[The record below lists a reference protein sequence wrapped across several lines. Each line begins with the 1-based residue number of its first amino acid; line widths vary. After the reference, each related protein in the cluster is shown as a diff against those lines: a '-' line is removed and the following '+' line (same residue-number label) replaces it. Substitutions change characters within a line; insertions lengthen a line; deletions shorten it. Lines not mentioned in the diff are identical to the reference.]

1 MQLQLQLLLLQ
12 LPPPHTLA
20 STWEGTEYEFKDL
33 ASQGASELNKY
44 DSFII
49 NTTGDQGVSGNGW
62 NVPDIDGSWSWDGK
76 SIIINTSDNSGA
88 NHGYQTTDNQ
98 LNGHLSNFEI
108 HVKGNGSDFGVFT
121 EDSNAQFKVS
131 ADHIT
136 IEAPGHGI
144 FSAAVE
150 KQPHLIELSDFETLT
165 IAAGSDGNQ
174 GSGIVTNLPGEV
186 YLHSDK
192 ENSEIHIKSSTQ
204 KYDHVGAITSKT
216 TPSSTVSEGV
226 SQIKLE
232 AHTIILN
239 EDDSDKTGYN
249 GIYSGEKGFK
259 INVGDAAYDSQIS
272 LIGKDIR
279 VYGSYFGIVQNGMGT
294 VALNAEGGTNLV
306 KLTSD
311 NLKPWNP
318 DSNEVVE
325 NAFLPAAIFANGASN
340 KQSNVKLEG
349 QTNIVNGNDGKGI
362 AIYSQGLA
370 DVTLSATGTND
381 IRGAVISG
389 VRGNGEQSPVI
400 NTCVNFKGNTNL
412 SSSYIV
418 QHEYPSSN
426 YQYALGVLAMDDS
439 EIKYAEG
446 SNVNIETYFSSED
459 SQGQSIRERL
469 LWAYGG
475 TVDLENVKLTAK
487 TQNGMS
493 FDNSIGIALVASDG
507 GNVNATGLL
516 TGSRVVGDIVG
527 GINGYVNLSLDRGNG
542 TYVRRNTV
550 ATDADIRGNVLA
562 ANGGIVDISL
572 GSGSVWLGRADDYRD
587 ADQTNQTWSGVHTK
601 FFTPQFSDEIESSG
615 KVNVT
620 LNQGAIWAVTG
631 QSWVTTLAGQ
641 GGIVDLSGGSDSN
654 SHALRVWNV
663 QGSHTFVLDLNHLD
677 HTTSDMLYLKTQ
689 DVSQN
694 GLNVASSVDRSKSV
708 YVQNIVLENIQ
719 GLEQM
724 APGTQIRFATV
735 DGNIAF
741 RPYGVEGS
749 ANVVQISDQGLVNS
763 GFVIGSEDYD
773 PDNNDNY
780 NGSTNTGD
788 AVKPGDDWTSS
799 AFGNGTN
806 WFLTRDPSK
815 DTISDAGKT
824 VLSLS
829 KANYSTAVYMDTLN
843 KRQGEARFAAGQDQG
858 LWIRVRHDDIEKVD
872 AFKSSNTM
880 TEIGYDLKVD
890 SDNGEHRRGIAI
902 DYMNGSLDYS
912 GVHGSGDIERVGA
925 WLYDT
930 WMSNDGHYTD
940 VVLKW
945 GHLDNGFDIVAPS
958 TYQAI
963 SGDYTNDVFSA
974 SFEYGYRWMDENS
987 NYIEPQ
993 VQFQYSYV
1001 TDADY
1006 RTSQQS
1012 KVKLDSINSYIARV
1026 GFRAGHHWENDKDIY
1041 VKFNLLHEFDGDQR
1055 VKTSDR
1061 SGKMDLTI
1069 NNDGTWGD
1077 FGFGFSMKMNNDSY
1091 FFIDAEKIVGNDF
1104 GSTYQVSGGVRIN
1117 F

>member
-1 MQLQLQLLLLQ
+1 MD
-12 LPPPHTLA
+12 
-20 STWEGTEYEFKDL
+20 K
-33 ASQGASELNKY
+33 
-44 DSFII
+44 
-49 NTTGDQGVSGNGW
+49 
-62 NVPDIDGSWSWDGK
+62 SWSWDGK
-76 SIIINTSDNSGA
+76 SLIIKHDETGGA
-88 NHGYQTTDNQ
+88 NHGYRTTDNQ

-108 HVKGNGSDFGVFT
+108 HVKGNGADFGVFT
-121 EDSNAQFKVS
+121 EGSNAQFKVS

-150 KQPHLIELSDFETLT
+150 NQPHLIELSDFETLS
-165 IAAGSDGNQ
+165 ISAGSDGNQ

-192 ENSEIHIKSSTQ
+192 ENSEIRIKSSTQ

-216 TPSSTVSEGV
+216 TPTTAVPEGV
-226 SQIKLE
+226 SQIKLV
-232 AHTIILN
+232 ADTIILN
-239 EDDSDKTGYN
+239 EDASDKTGYN
-249 GIYSGEKGFK
+249 GIYSGEKSFK
-259 INVGDAAYDSQIS
+259 IQDGNAYDSQIS
-272 LIGKDIR
+272 LIGKDIQ
-279 VYGSYFGIVQNGMGT
+279 VYGSYFGIVQNGKGT
-294 VALNAEGGTNLV
+294 VALNAGNGTNLV

-311 NLKPWNP
+311 DLEAWDP
-318 DSNEVVE
+318 DSDKVVTG
-325 NAFLPAAIFANGASN
+325 AFLPAAIFANGASG
-340 KQSNVKLEG
+340 KQGNVKLTG
-349 QTNIVNGNDGKGI
+349 QTNIVNGNGGKAV
-362 AIYSQGLA
+362 AIYSQGLT
-370 DVTLSATGTND
+370 DVTLSATNVND
-381 IRGAVISG
+381 VMGAVISG
-389 VRGNGEQSPVI
+389 FRPDNLQTSQGNSHI
-400 NTCVNFKGNTNL
+400 NFEGDTNL

-446 SNVNIETYFSSED
+446 STVNLETRFSSED
-459 SQGQSIRERL
+459 YSDQDIRERVV
-469 LWAYGG
+469 WAYGG
-475 TVDLENVKLTAK
+475 TVDLKNVKLTTK
-487 TQNGMS
+487 TQNGTS
-493 FDNSIGIALVASDG
+493 FNNSVGIALVASDG
-507 GNVNATGLL
+507 GNVDATGLL
-516 TGSRVVGDIVG
+516 TGSRVVGDVVG

-562 ANGGIVDISL
+562 ANGGTVDISL

-587 ADQTNQTWSGVHTK
+587 ADQTDKTWTGVHTT
-601 FFTPQFSDEIESSG
+601 FFTPQFSDEINSSG

-641 GGIVDLSGGSDSN
+641 GGLIDLSGGSDTS

-689 DVSQN
+689 DVSGS
-694 GLNVASSVDRSKSV
+694 GLSVASSSGRANTV

-724 APGTQIRFATV
+724 EAGTQIRFATV

-749 ANVVQISDQGLVNS
+749 ANVVQILDQGLVNS

-773 PDNNDNY
+773 PNQSNNY
-780 NGSTNTGD
+780 NGSTTTGD
-788 AVKPGDDWTSS
+788 AVKPGDDWTNS

-815 DTISDAGKT
+815 DTVSDAGKT

-843 KRQGEARFAAGQDQG
+843 KRQGEARFGAGQDQG
-858 LWIRVRHDDIEKVD
+858 LWIRLRHDDIEKVD
-872 AFKSSNTM
+872 AFRSSNTM
-880 TEIGYDLKVD
+880 AEIGYDVKVD
-890 SDNGEHRRGIAI
+890 SDNGVHRRGIAV
-902 DYMNGSLDYS
+902 DYMDGSLDYS
-912 GVHGSGDIERVGA
+912 GVHGSGDIDRVGA
-925 WLYDT
+925 WLYNT

-945 GHLDNGFDIVAPS
+945 GHLDNDFDIVAPS
-958 TYQAI
+958 TYQTI
-963 SGDYTNDVFSA
+963 SGGYTNDVFSA

-1001 TDADY
+1001 TNADY
-1006 RTSQQS
+1006 RTNQQS

-1026 GFRAGHHWENDKDIY
+1026 GFRAGRHWENDKDIY

-1055 VKTSDR
+1055 VKASDG
-1061 SGKMDLTI
+1061 SGKMDFTI
-1069 NNDGTWGD
+1069 DNDGTWGD
-1077 FGFGFSMKMNNDSY
+1077 FGFGFSMKMSNDSY
-1091 FFIDAEKIVGNDF
+1091 FFIDAEKIVGNDY